1 MSDIVKV
8 ELQVEVN
15 DEGDDIETQ
24 MAVMVK
30 NIDGDK
36 VWLPKS
42 EIEVYD
48 GIIEMPEWLAEKKE
62 LI

>member
-1 MSDIVKV
+1 MSDIVKL

-15 DEGDDIETQ
+15 DNGDEIETQ

>member
-1 MSDIVKV
+1 MTDLIKL

-15 DEGDDIETQ
+15 DNGDEIETQ

>member
-1 MSDIVKV
+1 MTDLIKL

-15 DEGDDIETQ
+15 DNGDEIETQ
-24 MAVMVK
+24 MAIMVK

-42 EIEVYD
+42 EIEIYD

>member
-15 DEGDDIETQ
+15 DEGDDIETP

>member
-1 MSDIVKV
+1 MTDLIKL

-15 DEGDDIETQ
+15 DNGDEIETQ

-42 EIEVYD
+42 EIEVYE

>member
-1 MSDIVKV
+1 MTDLIKL

-15 DEGDDIETQ
+15 DNGDEIETP

>member
-1 MSDIVKV
+1 MTDLIKL

-15 DEGDDIETQ
+15 DNGDEIETQ

-42 EIEVYD
+42 EIEIYD

>member
-1 MSDIVKV
+1 MSDIVKL

-15 DEGDDIETQ
+15 DNGDEIETP

>member
-15 DEGDDIETQ
+15 DEGDEIETQ

>member
-15 DEGDDIETQ
+15 DEGDDIETP
-24 MAVMVK
+24 MAVLVK
-30 NIDGDK
+30 NVEGDK

-42 EIEVYD
+42 EIEIRD

>member
-1 MSDIVKV
+1 MSTIIKVK
-8 ELQVEVN
+8 LQVEMN
-15 DEGDDIETQ
+15 DNGDEIETQ

-42 EIEVYD
+42 EIEIYD

>member
-15 DEGDDIETQ
+15 DEGDFIETP
-24 MAVMVK
+24 MAVLVK
-30 NIDGDK
+30 NVEGDK